1 MSNRH
6 VVRPALVLAL
16 AVACSAF
23 AEDKPVRV
31 ACVGD
36 SITAGVGARNRRTQT
51 YPAQLGDI
59 LGDKYKVVNFGVS
72 GIMMTN
78 YKTHRNFKKAQEFQP
93 NLVIIKLGTN
103 DTKRRR
109 FKDPKDKA
117 RFDASYTAASLEM
130 IKTFRGLESKP
141 KVYICYPVPVFKS
154 MGAINEKSIVEDIIP
169 LVTAVSRKTGTP
181 IIDLYKALKGKGEVV
196 PDGVHPNEHGYK
208 IIAETIARA
217 LADKKASSPGSRGAA
232 TEVEQSGSAR
242 HRFMKTG
249 WNSQSIA
256 IVGKDDGIE
265 WEQPVGKDCMD
276 AWVLPDGGVIYCSS
290 MRSVTRLGPDKK
302 EIWTHRLKA
311 GCNNACQ
318 PLPGGGFLLGVNV
331 KADEHYAVEIDSD
344 GRETKRVRLE
354 LADCKNVS
362 HTFRQFRK
370 TSEGTYIGVIYHKH
384 MTCEWDSEGKLLR
397 TFPSGHFMALRLPSG
412 NTLISGQPRKGRG
425 GFLVEYD
432 KDAKVVWE
440 LTGEDVDRLDL
451 RISMLCGF
459 HVLKNGNIVVTNT
472 RHGGGHG
479 SHSKNFPH
487 VFEITRDKKELV
499 WQLNTKKWKSI
510 NVIQILDEPGDV
522 HKLELLR

>member
-1 MSNRH
+1 MNTRH
-6 VVRPALVLAL
+6 VVKLALALVL
-16 AVACSAF
+16 AVACSAS
-23 AEDKPVRV
+23 AEDRPIRV

-59 LGDKYKVVNFGVS
+59 LGDGYKVVNFGVS
-72 GIMMTN
+72 GIMMTS
-78 YKTHRNFKKAQEFQP
+78 YKRHRNFQKVKDFQP
-93 NLVIIKLGTN
+93 NLTIIKLGTN

-109 FKDPKDKA
+109 FRDPKDKA
-117 RFDASYTAASLEM
+117 RFDASYTAAALEM
-130 IKTFRGLESKP
+130 IKTFRGLQSKP

-154 MGAINEKSIVEDIIP
+154 MGAINERSIVEDIVP
-169 LVTAVSRKTGTP
+169 LVTAVSKKTGTP
-181 IIDLYKALKGKGEVV
+181 IIDLYKALKGKGQMV

-208 IIAETIARA
+208 VIAETVARA
-217 LADKKASSPGSRGAA
+217 LTGKQASSAGPGGAA
-232 TEVEQSGSAR
+232 TEVEQSGSVR

-256 IVGKDDGIE
+256 IVDKDDTIE
-265 WEQPVGKDCMD
+265 WELPVGKDCMD
-276 AWVLPDGGVIYCSS
+276 AWVLPDGGVVYCGS
-290 MRSVTRLGPDKK
+290 MRSVVRLGPDKK
-302 EIWTHRLKA
+302 ELWTYKVKA

-331 KADEHYAVEIDSD
+331 KADEHYAVEIDSA

-354 LADCKNVS
+354 LADCKNLS

-370 TSEGTYIGVIYHKH
+370 TLGGTYIGVIFHKH
-384 MTCEWDSEGKLLR
+384 MTREWDSEGKLLR

-412 NTLISGQPRKGRG
+412 NTLISGKPKRGKG

-432 KDAKVVWE
+432 RDAKVVWE
-440 LTGEDVDRLDL
+440 FTGEDVDRNDL

-459 HVLKNGNIVVTNT
+459 QVLKNGNIVITNT
-472 RHGGGHG
+472 RHGSGHG
-479 SHSKNFPH
+479 ARNKFFPH
-487 VFEITRDKKELV
+487 VFEITGDKKELV
-499 WQLNTKKWKSI
+499 WQLNTSKWKNV